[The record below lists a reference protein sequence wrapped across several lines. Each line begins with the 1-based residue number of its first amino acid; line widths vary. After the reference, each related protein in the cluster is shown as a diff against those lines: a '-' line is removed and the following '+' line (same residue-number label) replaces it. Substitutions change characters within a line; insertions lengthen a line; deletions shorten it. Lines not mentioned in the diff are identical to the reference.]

1 MSSLSSVA
9 EPAPL
14 SREQQL
20 WRWRILISTY
30 LAYIAF
36 YFVRK
41 VFPLVKVSL
50 ITQFGWTKQEVANI
64 WTAFLVA
71 YMLGQFLNGYIG
83 QRRGARML
91 LLGGL
96 GASIAINVAFA
107 ANSSYALFMAFMVCN
122 GFVQATGWPGV
133 VGGVAQWL
141 RPFERGRYMG
151 PWSTSYIIGNLAVKG
166 VGGLLLG
173 NKLTGMIA
181 AMGVGSLVMVSEGW
195 RRLYLGCTAIAFV
208 LWWVSYFWH
217 RDTPQEVG
225 LEPIVDPNA
234 EDVRAIRQPG
244 DGHVTLRDY
253 ITLAYNPVVL
263 AMGMAYFCL
272 KFLRYALDSWL
283 PTFLSMEGLT
293 GDQAALYS
301 MFFDIGGII
310 PCALTGW
317 ALDRIFKGNWARLCF
332 VGGVGLMGGYVLV
345 VLFEAN
351 PLLVAL
357 SYGVVGFML
366 YGPDTVINGAAAVA
380 VAGEKNAVALA
391 ALINGIGSIGPIVQ
405 EQLIPRLMAGKD
417 DAASIH
423 VSNQLALGMS
433 VFFVLMMLLV
443 MRRVHVAHRNNR
455 EADRNG
461 A

>member
-1 MSSLSSVA
+1 MASIPL
-9 EPAPL
+9 EGKPL
-14 SREQQL
+14 SREQQM

-30 LAYIAF
+30 LAYIAY
-36 YFVRK
+36 YFTRK

-50 ITQFGWTKQEVANI
+50 INEFHWTKQEVANI

-71 YMLGQFLNGYIG
+71 YMLGQFLNGFIG
-83 QRRGARML
+83 QRRGARFL

-96 GASIAINVAFA
+96 SASIAINIVFA
-107 ANSSYALFMAFMVCN
+107 ANSSYWLFMAFMVCN

-151 PWSTSYIIGNLAVKG
+151 PWSTSYIVGNLAVKG
-166 VGGLLLG
+166 FGGVLLG
-173 NKLTGMIA
+173 NQMTGFLA
-181 AMGVGSLVMVSEGW
+181 AMGVGSVIMLSEGW
-195 RRLYLGCTAIAFV
+195 RRLYLACTAVAFV

-225 LEPIVDPNA
+225 LEPIVDPDA
-234 EDVRAIRQPG
+234 EDVRAIRQEG

-253 ITLAYNPVVL
+253 FVLAANPVVL
-263 AMGMAYFCL
+263 AMGVAYFCL

-283 PTFLSMEGLT
+283 PMFLSMEGLT
-293 GDQAALYS
+293 SAQAAQYS

-310 PCALTGW
+310 PCVLTGW
-317 ALDRIFKGNWARLCF
+317 ALDKLFRGDWARLCF
-332 VGGVGLMGGYVLV
+332 VCGIGLMGGYILV

-366 YGPDTVINGAAAVA
+366 YGPDTVLNGAAAVA

-391 ALINGIGSIGPIVQ
+391 ALINGIGSVGPIVQ

-417 DAASIH
+417 DMASIH
-423 VSNQLALGMS
+423 ISNQLALGMS
-433 VFFVLMMLLV
+433 VFFAVMMLVV
-443 MRRVHVAHRNNR
+443 MRRVHLAHKGHR
-455 EADRNG
+455 EAD
-461 A
+461 AK